1 MIVLADV
8 DIVHKL
14 VCCDL
19 LDELLNWLECPP
31 NEILV
36 IPTMQYKV
44 RKLLKHNPLA
54 LQRFNAFLNLT
65 RELPAANPS
74 SLYSF
79 STLDVGEQ
87 QLFAVFIDSPNP
99 MRIITGDKRAIRQV
113 ASLASKDQV
122 LAERL
127 RNQIDC
133 LEGIILGLI
142 ALYGFDVINNK
153 ILPNKVVDGVFKFAF
168 GLGRSDVHAI
178 EALSS
183 NLNSLRNEASFVV
196 LRQA

>member
-44 RKLLKHNPLA
+44 RKFLKHNPLA

-65 RELPAANPS
+65 KELPAANPD
-74 SLYSF
+74 SLNSF

-87 QLFAVFIDSPNP
+87 QLFAVFVDSPSP

-113 ASLASKDQV
+113 AGLASKDQV

-133 LEGIILGLI
+133 LEGIILELI
-142 ALYGFDVINNK
+142 ALYGFDAINNK
-153 ILPNKVVDGVFKFAF
+153 ILPNREVDGVFKLAF
-168 GLGRSDVHAI
+168 GLGRSDKHAI

-196 LRQA
+196 LRPA

>member
-14 VCCDL
+14 VCCDM
-19 LDELLNWLECPP
+19 LDELLTWLECPP
-31 NEILV
+31 SEIWV

-44 RKLLKHNPLA
+44 RKLLKHNALA
-54 LQRFNAFLNLT
+54 LKRFNAFLILT
-65 RELPAANPS
+65 KELPAANPD
-74 SLYSF
+74 SLNGF

-113 ASLASKDQV
+113 AGLALSNLK
-122 LAERL
+122 LERKL
-127 RNQIDC
+127 NNHIDC

-142 ALYGFDVINNK
+142 ECYGFDAVNNK
-153 ILPNKVVDGVFKFAF
+153 ILPNREVDGVFKLAF
-168 GLGRSDVHAI
+168 GTGRNEAHAL
-178 EALSS
+178 EALRS
-183 NLNSLRNEASFVV
+183 NLNNLRNEASFVNM
-196 LRQA
+196 R

>member
-19 LDELLNWLECPP
+19 LDELLTWLECPP

-36 IPTMQYKV
+36 IPTMRYKV
-44 RKLLKHNPLA
+44 RKLLKNNAPA
-54 LQRFNAFLNLT
+54 IERFNAFLNLT
-65 RELPAANPS
+65 KELPAANPD
-74 SLYSF
+74 SLISF

-87 QLFAVFIDSPNP
+87 QLFAVFIDSPEP

-113 ASLASKDQV
+113 AYLANNNQQLESSL
-122 LAERL
+122 
-127 RNQIDC
+127 NNHIDC

-142 ALYGFDVINNK
+142 KNCGFDAVNNK
-153 ILPNKVVDGVFKFAF
+153 ILPNREVDGVFKLAF
-168 GLGRSDVHAI
+168 GRGRNETHAI

-183 NLNSLRNEASFVV
+183 NLNSLRSDASFVI
-196 LRQA
+196 LR